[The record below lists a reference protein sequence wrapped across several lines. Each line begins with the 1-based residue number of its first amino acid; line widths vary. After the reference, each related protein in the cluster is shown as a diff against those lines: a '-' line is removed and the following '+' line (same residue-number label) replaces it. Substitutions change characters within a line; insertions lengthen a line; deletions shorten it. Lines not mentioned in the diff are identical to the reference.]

1 LARKIFA
8 EIISTQTGPAQLSYQ
23 FARIDLSKTTYQPTV
38 DWYYIE
44 RPDIPVLQD
53 IYRTYC
59 IYKHFASVM
68 PLFESQFT
76 DPDTDIIG
84 YREQGQLVAFSLIK
98 RYDSMNALCAQF
110 AWTYYNPKTRLG
122 IQSLITEC
130 AIYRERGFKY
140 LYLDQA
146 HLYKQGLEGFE
157 ILGPLQ

>member
-1 LARKIFA
+1 M
-8 EIISTQTGPAQLSYQ
+8 SYQ
-23 FARIDLSKTTYQPTV
+23 FARINLRKTTYQPTV

-44 RPDIPVLQD
+44 QPDLPVLHD

-68 PLFESQFT
+68 PLFDSQFT
-76 DPDTDIIG
+76 DPMTDIVG
-84 YREQGQLVAFSLIK
+84 YREDGRLVAFSLMK
-98 RYDSMNALCAQF
+98 RYDDKNVLASQF
-110 AWTYYNPKTRLG
+110 AWTYHDPKTRLG

-130 AIYRERGFKY
+130 AIYRQRGFDY

-157 ILGPLQ
+157 LLGPLQ